1 MNRVRRKLQSA
12 LRGRRERRERAPAE
26 IVIVSFPKSGRTWL
40 RVLVGKALCDRY
52 RLPQEQLLDTLAL
65 TRSAGLAPAVFSHD
79 GGSNTE
85 GRHLERLVR
94 DKSEYADKRVLL
106 LARDPRDVVTSC
118 YFQATRRRDLF
129 RGTISEF
136 IRDPRYG
143 LRKILTWL
151 EIWSESRD
159 VPREFQVVSYE
170 DLHADPRKALREVL
184 GFLHVSDVG
193 DALVNDAV
201 EFSRFD
207 NMKKLEQQRRF
218 ASSRM
223 QPGRDGGREGRK
235 VRRGKVG
242 GYVDHLSREDVA
254 YCNRLIAELGC
265 PFVSVELS

>member
-1 MNRVRRKLQSA
+1 M
-12 LRGRRERRERAPAE
+12 
-26 IVIVSFPKSGRTWL
+26 
-40 RVLVGKALCDRY
+40 
-52 RLPQEQLLDTLAL
+52 
-65 TRSAGLAPAVFSHD
+65 
-79 GGSNTE
+79 
-85 GRHLERLVR
+85 
-94 DKSEYADKRVLL
+94 
-106 LARDPRDVVTSC
+106 
-118 YFQATRRRDLF
+118 
-129 RGTISEF
+129 
-136 IRDPRYG
+136 
-143 LRKILTWL
+143 
-151 EIWSESRD
+151 ESRSRNWS
-159 VPREFQVVSYE
+159 PSAERIQRSNLASFQKERGLGSYE
-170 DLHADPRKALREVL
+170 ELHADPRKALREVL

-223 QPGRDGGREGRK
+223 QPGRDGSREGRK